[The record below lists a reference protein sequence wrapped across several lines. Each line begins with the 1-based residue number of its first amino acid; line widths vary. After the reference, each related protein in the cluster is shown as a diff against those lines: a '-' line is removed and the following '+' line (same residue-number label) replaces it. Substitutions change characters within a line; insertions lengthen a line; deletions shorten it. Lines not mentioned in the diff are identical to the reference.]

1 MSRRVRRSAWL
12 GHAVSV
18 IFAFAL
24 AFQLIAT
31 SFLATQMAVAPSTDA
46 VALCSGHASDDG
58 ADTGKVRDHSGHV
71 TCLVC
76 AFASSVPP
84 LPEAA
89 TVFTLR
95 AGVTASF
102 PPISPAGVIA
112 ACRHDPRCSQGPPQT
127 A

>member
-1 MSRRVRRSAWL
+1 MSRRVRQSAWL

-18 IFAFAL
+18 IVAYAL

-31 SFLATQMAVAPSTDA
+31 SFVATQMTFAPSMDV
-46 VALCSGHASDDG
+46 VALCAGHVSDDG
-58 ADTGKVRDHSGHV
+58 ADTGKVRDHSGHF

-76 AFASSVPP
+76 TFASSVPP

-102 PPISPAGVIA
+102 PPVSPAEIVT
-112 ACRHDPRCSQGPPQT
+112 ACRHDPRCSRGPPQT

>member
-1 MSRRVRRSAWL
+1 MSRSLRQRAWL

-18 IFAFAL
+18 IVAYAL

-31 SFLATQMAVAPSTDA
+31 SFVATQMAVAPPADA
-46 VALCSGHASDDG
+46 VALCAGHASDDG
-58 ADTGKVRDHSGHV
+58 ADTGKVRDHGGHA

-89 TVFTLR
+89 TVFTFG

-102 PPISPAGVIA
+102 PPISPAGIVA
-112 ACRHDPRCSQGPPQT
+112 ACRHEPRCSRGPPQT